1 MRMLKMTLKTYMA
14 NRIMMKEKEKDNY
27 LQEKKL
33 ISLMKPE
40 EFVKIVTKLR
50 TTQNENICLYST
62 KKYHKIKD
70 SEFEKVK
77 VVTKSASK
85 ELTIYYFDNVIM
97 I

>member
-14 NRIMMKEKEKDNY
+14 NRIMMKEKEKDSY

-62 KKYHKIKD
+62 RKYHKIKD
-70 SEFEKVK
+70 SEFKKVK
-77 VVTKSASK
+77 GVTKSASK